1 MGAKGGM
8 KMKLR
13 QILPALALGLLCA
26 CGSPGGSG
34 PVPTPA
40 PESAPPETAAPAPTA
55 PALPE
60 GELGF
65 TVLPV
70 GEESIRTLYRWEGYG
85 VEKITPWEGDFLV
98 EYDYGMLDWVFGSTG
113 RRVRLVSASDE
124 VASYRILDR
133 GRVEVTTT
141 GWSQVTPWQGLPET
155 YECAVLGD
163 ENGYL
168 DPSRWN
174 YDAHTESRASVIW
187 LDPAQALNYGL
198 EFNEEEASPGRFEQ
212 IYDARVG
219 VNDLSVAFIPS
230 GADVERFMSFFPAVC
245 TVPSVAISC
254 DAESRVMT
262 VRLRN
267 TALASGGATEEEIA
281 QMLEWIGPD
290 SPYAGLYPHSFPTG
304 SLGRDNHFFAGAS
317 IAQDGEDAVITLRL
331 TGRAYRYTVESGDFM
346 EDGIPYLR
354 LTFRERVSW
363 LDGE

>member
-13 QILPALALGLLCA
+13 QILPVLALGLLCA
-26 CGSPGGSG
+26 CGSD
-34 PVPTPA
+34 PVLTPA
-40 PESAPPETAAPAPTA
+40 PGSAPPETAAPAPTA

-85 VEKITPWEGDFLV
+85 VDKITPWQGDYLV
-98 EYDYGMLDWVFGSTG
+98 EYDYGMLDWIFGDTG
-113 RRVRLVSASDE
+113 RRVRLVSAADE
-124 VASYRILDR
+124 VASYKILER

-141 GWSQVTPWQGLPET
+141 GMSQITPWQGLPEI

-174 YDAHTESRASVIW
+174 YAAHTEARPDTVW
-187 LDPAQALNYGL
+187 LDPAQPLAYGL
-198 EFNEEEASPGRFEQ
+198 PVDEEAGENSGRYEQ

-230 GADVERFMSFFPAVC
+230 GDSLERFSSFFPAVC
-245 TVPSVAISC
+245 TVPSVTIDCA
-254 DAESRVMT
+254 AEGRVMT
-262 VRLRN
+262 VRLHN
-267 TALASGGATEEEIA
+267 TALESGGGTEEEIA
-281 QMLEWIGPD
+281 QMLAWIGPD
-290 SPYAGLYPHSFPTG
+290 SVYGGLYPCVFPAG
-304 SLGRDNHFFAGAS
+304 SLGRDNHFFTGAS

-354 LTFRERVSW
+354 LTFRERISW
-363 LDGE
+363 LDGA